1 LRILFRAINRR
12 RFLKTVGAGAAAG
25 ALAAGRVWGAEAGK
39 PKGIRIGICTGP
51 ENAALLK
58 EAGCDYVEAAAR
70 SFLKPD
76 EAEWKPPVDLE
87 SLALRIEAYNG
98 FLPGD
103 LKITGPAVD
112 LERLKTYV
120 TRACERAKRVG
131 SSIIVWG
138 SGGSRK
144 IPDGWDRAK
153 AEEQYVAALGLAG
166 PIAAAQGLTL
176 ALEPLPTRET
186 NIANTTVE
194 AMGYIRKAEAEGI
207 ALMVDLRHFTAM
219 NEPLANLDA
228 CKDLLVHSHV
238 GDPLSNPDRLKQQLG
253 RLKANGYAARMS
265 IEGGV
270 KDLKNGLKP
279 AVEALRKTW
288 VEA

>member
-1 LRILFRAINRR
+1 MVDAMSRR
-12 RFLKTVGAGAAAG
+12 QFLAMVGAGAVST
-25 ALAAGRVWGAEAGK
+25 LAAGRVWGAEAGK
-39 PKGIRIGICTGP
+39 PEGIRIGVCTGP
-51 ENAALLK
+51 ENAGLLK
-58 EAGCDYVEAAAR
+58 EAGCDYIEAGVQ

-76 EAEWKPPVDLE
+76 NAEWTPPIDLE
-87 SLALRIEAYNG
+87 TLPLRIESYNS

-103 LKITGPAVD
+103 LKITGLVVD

-138 SGGSRK
+138 SGTSRK

-153 AEEQYVAALGLAG
+153 AEEQFVAALGLAG
-166 PIAAAQGLTL
+166 PIAAANGLVL
-176 ALEPLPTRET
+176 ALENLPTRET

-194 AMGYIRKAEAEGI
+194 AMGYVRKAVAEGI
-207 ALMVDLRHFTAM
+207 ALMVDLRHFTTM
-219 NEPLANLDA
+219 NEPLENLDA
-228 CKDLLVHSHV
+228 CKDLLVHAHV

-253 RLKANGYAARMS
+253 RLKAKGFVGRMS

-270 KDLKNGLKP
+270 KDMENGLKP
-279 AVEALRKTW
+279 AVAALRKMW

>member
-1 LRILFRAINRR
+1 MFEAMNRR
-12 RFLKTVGAGAAAG
+12 QFLATVGAGAAAG
-25 ALAAGRVWGAEAGK
+25 TLAAGRLWGAEAGK
-39 PKGIRIGICTGP
+39 PEGIRIGVCTGP

-58 EAGCDYVEAAAR
+58 AGGCDYIEAAAR

-76 EAEWKPPVDLE
+76 KAEWTPPVDLE

-131 SSIIVWG
+131 SSVIVWG
-138 SGGSRK
+138 SGASRK

-153 AEEQYVAALGLAG
+153 AEEQYVAALRLAG

-207 ALMVDLRHFTAM
+207 SLMVDLRHFTTM
-219 NEPLANLDA
+219 NEPLENLDT

-238 GDPLSNPDRLKQQLG
+238 GDPLANPDRLKQQVG
-253 RLKANGYAARMS
+253 RLKANGFAARMS
-265 IEGGV
+265 FEGGV
-270 KDLKNGLKP
+270 RDLKNGLKP

-288 VEA
+288 AEA

>member
-1 LRILFRAINRR
+1 MVDAMSRR
-12 RFLKTVGAGAAAG
+12 QFLAMVGVGAAG
-25 ALAAGRVWGAEAGK
+25 TLAAGRVWGAEAGK
-39 PKGIRIGICTGP
+39 PRGIRIGVCTGP
-51 ENAALLK
+51 EDAALLK
-58 EAGCDYVEAAAR
+58 EGGCDYVEAGVR

-76 EAEWKPPVDLE
+76 EAEWTPSVDLE
-87 SLALRIEAYNG
+87 TLPLRIESYNG

-103 LKITGPAVD
+103 LKITGLAVD

-131 SSIIVWG
+131 SSVIVWG

-166 PIAAAQGLTL
+166 PIAAANGLVL
-176 ALEPLPTRET
+176 ALENLPTRET

-194 AMGYIRKAEAEGI
+194 AMGYIRKAAAEGI
-207 ALMVDLRHFTAM
+207 ALMVDLRHFTTM
-219 NEPLANLDA
+219 NEPLENLDA

-238 GDPLSNPDRLKQQLG
+238 GDPLVNPDRLKQQLG

-270 KDLKNGLKP
+270 KDLENGLKP

-288 VEA
+288 AEA

>member
-1 LRILFRAINRR
+1 MFRAINRR
-12 RFLKTVGAGAAAG
+12 RFLETVGAGVAAG
-25 ALAAGRVWGAEAGK
+25 TLAAGRVWGAEAGK
-39 PKGIRIGICTGP
+39 PKGIRIGVCTGP

-58 EAGCDYVEAAAR
+58 AGGCDYIEAGAR

-76 EAEWKPPVDLE
+76 EAEWTPPVDLE
-87 SLALRIEAYNG
+87 TLPLRIESYNG

-131 SSIIVWG
+131 SSVIVWG
-138 SGGSRK
+138 SGTSRK

-207 ALMVDLRHFTAM
+207 ALMVDLRHFTTM
-219 NEPLANLDA
+219 NEPLENLDA

-238 GDPLSNPDRLKQQLG
+238 GDPLANPDRLKQQLG
-253 RLKANGYAARMS
+253 RLKANGFAARMS

-288 VEA
+288 AEA

>member
-1 LRILFRAINRR
+1 MVDAMSRR
-12 RFLKTVGAGAAAG
+12 QFLATVGAGAAAG
-25 ALAAGRVWGAEAGK
+25 TLAAGRIWGAEAGK
-39 PKGIRIGICTGP
+39 PKGIRIGVCTGP

-58 EAGCDYVEAAAR
+58 EGGCDYIEAGAR
-70 SFLKPD
+70 AFLKPD
-76 EAEWKPPVDLE
+76 EAEWKPAVNLE
-87 SLALRIEAYNG
+87 TLPLRIESYNG

-120 TRACERAKRVG
+120 ARACERAKCVG
-131 SSIIVWG
+131 SSVIVWG

-153 AEEQYVAALGLAG
+153 AEEQYVAALRLAG

-194 AMGYIRKAEAEGI
+194 AKGYIRKAGAEGI
-207 ALMVDLRHFTAM
+207 SLMVDLRHFTTM
-219 NEPLANLDA
+219 NEPLENLDA

-253 RLKANGYAARMS
+253 RLKANGFSARMS

-270 KDLKNGLKP
+270 RDLKNGLKP

-288 VEA
+288 AEA

>member
-1 LRILFRAINRR
+1 M
-12 RFLKTVGAGAAAG
+12 VGAMSRRQFLAMVGVGAAAG
-25 ALAAGRVWGAEAGK
+25 TLAAGRIWGAEAGK
-39 PKGIRIGICTGP
+39 PKGIRIGVCTGP

-58 EAGCDYVEAAAR
+58 EAGCDYVEAGVG

-76 EAEWKPPVDLE
+76 NAEWTLPIDLE
-87 SLALRIEAYNG
+87 TLPLRIESYNS

-131 SSIIVWG
+131 SSVIVWG

-194 AMGYIRKAEAEGI
+194 AMGYIRKAGAEGI
-207 ALMVDLRHFTAM
+207 SLMVDLRHFTTM
-219 NEPLANLDA
+219 NEPLENLDA

-253 RLKANGYAARMS
+253 RLKANGYAGRMS

-279 AVEALRKTW
+279 AVAALRKMW
-288 VEA
+288 AEA

>member
-1 LRILFRAINRR
+1 L
-12 RFLKTVGAGAAAG
+12 VGAGAAG
-25 ALAAGRVWGAEAGK
+25 TLAAGRLWGAEAAK
-39 PKGIRIGICTGP
+39 PEGIRIGVCTGP

-58 EAGCDYVEAAAR
+58 EGGCDFIEAGVR

-76 EAEWKPPVDLE
+76 EAEWTPPVNLE
-87 SLALRIEAYNG
+87 TLPLRIESYNG

-120 TRACERAKRVG
+120 ARACERAKCVG
-131 SSIIVWG
+131 SSVIVWG

-153 AEEQYVAALGLAG
+153 AEEQYVAALRLAG

-194 AMGYIRKAEAEGI
+194 AKGYIRKAGAEGI
-207 ALMVDLRHFTAM
+207 SLMVDLRHFTTM
-219 NEPLANLDA
+219 NEPLENLDA

-253 RLKANGYAARMS
+253 RLKANGFSARMS

-279 AVEALRKTW
+279 AVEVLRKTW
-288 VEA
+288 AEA

>member
-1 LRILFRAINRR
+1 MRILFRAINRR

-39 PKGIRIGICTGP
+39 PKGIRIGVCTGP

-87 SLALRIEAYNG
+87 SLALRIEAYNS

-120 TRACERAKRVG
+120 SRACERA
-131 SSIIVWG
+131 
-138 SGGSRK
+138 
-144 IPDGWDRAK
+144 
-153 AEEQYVAALGLAG
+153 
-166 PIAAAQGLTL
+166 
-176 ALEPLPTRET
+176 
-186 NIANTTVE
+186 
-194 AMGYIRKAEAEGI
+194 
-207 ALMVDLRHFTAM
+207 
-219 NEPLANLDA
+219 
-228 CKDLLVHSHV
+228 
-238 GDPLSNPDRLKQQLG
+238 
-253 RLKANGYAARMS
+253 
-265 IEGGV
+265 
-270 KDLKNGLKP
+270 
-279 AVEALRKTW
+279 
-288 VEA
+288 

>member
-1 LRILFRAINRR
+1 MVDAMSRR
-12 RFLKTVGAGAAAG
+12 QFLAMVGAGAAG
-25 ALAAGRVWGAEAGK
+25 ALAAGRVWGAEAGN
-39 PKGIRIGICTGP
+39 PRGIRIGVCTGP

-58 EAGCDYVEAAAR
+58 AGGCDYIEAGVRA
-70 SFLKPD
+70 FLKPD
-76 EAEWKPPVDLE
+76 EAEWTPPVDLK

-112 LERLKTYV
+112 LERLKVYV

-166 PIAAAQGLTL
+166 PIAAAQGSTL

-194 AMGYIRKAEAEGI
+194 AMGYIRKAGAEGI
-207 ALMVDLRHFTAM
+207 SLMVDLRHFTTM
-219 NEPLANLDA
+219 NEPLENLDA

-253 RLKANGYAARMS
+253 RLKANGFAARMS

-288 VEA
+288 AEA

>member
-1 LRILFRAINRR
+1 M
-12 RFLKTVGAGAAAG
+12 VGAMSRRQFLAMVGVGAAAG
-25 ALAAGRVWGAEAGK
+25 TLAAGRIWGAEAGK
-39 PKGIRIGICTGP
+39 PKGIRIGVCTGP

-58 EAGCDYVEAAAR
+58 EAGCDYVEAGVG

-76 EAEWKPPVDLE
+76 NAEWTPPIDLE
-87 SLALRIEAYNG
+87 TLPLRIESYNG
-98 FLPGD
+98 FLPGN
-103 LKITGPAVD
+103 LKITGPDVD

-166 PIAAAQGLTL
+166 PIAAARGLTL

-194 AMGYIRKAEAEGI
+194 AMRYIRKAEAEGI
-207 ALMVDLRHFTAM
+207 ALMVDLRHFTTM
-219 NEPLANLDA
+219 NELLENLDA
-228 CKDLLVHSHV
+228 CKNLLVHSHV

-279 AVEALRKTW
+279 AVEALRKSW
-288 VEA
+288 AEA

>member
-1 LRILFRAINRR
+1 MRILFRAINRR
-12 RFLKTVGAGAAAG
+12 RFLGTVGAGAAG
-25 ALAAGRVWGAEAGK
+25 ALGVERLMAGEAK
-39 PKGIRIGICTGP
+39 ASAGIRFGVCTGP

-58 EAGCDYVEAAAR
+58 EAGCDYVEASVQ

-76 EAEWKPPVDLE
+76 EAEWTPPVDLE
-87 SLALRIEAYNG
+87 TLPLGIESYNS
-98 FLPGD
+98 FLPGG
-103 LKITGPAVD
+103 LKVTGPDVD
-112 LERLKTYV
+112 LERLKAYV
-120 TRACERAKRVG
+120 TRACERAKHVG
-131 SSIIVWG
+131 SSVIVWG
-138 SGGSRK
+138 SGASRK

-207 ALMVDLRHFTAM
+207 ALMVDLRHFTTM
-219 NEPLANLDA
+219 NEPLENLDA

-238 GDPLSNPDRLKQQLG
+238 GDPLANPDRLKQQLG
-253 RLKANGYAARMS
+253 RLKANGFAARMS

-288 VEA
+288 AEA

>member
-1 LRILFRAINRR
+1 M
-12 RFLKTVGAGAAAG
+12 VGAMSRRQFLAMVGVGAAAG
-25 ALAAGRVWGAEAGK
+25 TLAAGRIWGAEAGK
-39 PKGIRIGICTGP
+39 TKGIRIGVCTGP

-76 EAEWKPPVDLE
+76 EAEWTPPGDLG
-87 SLALRIEAYNG
+87 SLALRIEAYNS

-194 AMGYIRKAEAEGI
+194 AMGYIRKAGAEGI
-207 ALMVDLRHFTAM
+207 ALMVDLRHFTTM
-219 NEPLANLDA
+219 NEPLENLDA
-228 CKDLLVHSHV
+228 CKNLLVHSHV

-279 AVEALRKTW
+279 AMEVLRRTWAEA
-288 VEA
+288 

>member
-1 LRILFRAINRR
+1 
-12 RFLKTVGAGAAAG
+12 VGAAVAAG
-25 ALAAGRVWGAEAGK
+25 ALAAGRVWGAEAGI
-39 PKGIRIGICTGP
+39 PKGIRFGVCTGP
-51 ENAALLK
+51 ENAGLLK

-76 EAEWKPPVDLE
+76 EAEWTPPVDLE
-87 SLALRIEAYNG
+87 TLPLRIESYNG

-103 LKITGPAVD
+103 LKVTGPAVD

-131 SSIIVWG
+131 SSVIVWG

-194 AMGYIRKAEAEGI
+194 AMGYLKKAGAEGI
-207 ALMVDLRHFTAM
+207 SLMVDLRHFTTM
-219 NEPLANLDA
+219 NEPLENLDA
-228 CKDLLVHSHV
+228 CKNLLVHSHV
-238 GDPLSNPDRLKQQLG
+238 GDPLATPDRLKQQLG
-253 RLKANGYAARMS
+253 RLKANGYAGRMS

-270 KDLKNGLKP
+270 KDLRNGLKP
-279 AVEALRKTW
+279 AMEVLRRTWAEA
-288 VEA
+288 

>member
-1 LRILFRAINRR
+1 MFRAINRR
-12 RFLKTVGAGAAAG
+12 RFLETVGAGVAAG
-25 ALAAGRVWGAEAGK
+25 TLAAGRVWGAEAEK
-39 PKGIRIGICTGP
+39 PQGIRIGVCTGP
-51 ENAALLK
+51 ENVGLLK

-76 EAEWKPPVDLE
+76 EAEWTPPVDLK
-87 SLALRIEAYNG
+87 SLPLRIEAYNS

-103 LKITGPAVD
+103 LKITGPDVD

-131 SSIIVWG
+131 SSVIVWG

-153 AEEQYVAALGLAG
+153 AEEQYVAALRLAG

-207 ALMVDLRHFTAM
+207 ALMVDLRHFTTM
-219 NEPLANLDA
+219 NEPLENLDA

-238 GDPLSNPDRLKQQLG
+238 GDPLSPPDRLKQQLA
-253 RLKANGYAARMS
+253 RLKANGYAGRMS

-270 KDLKNGLKP
+270 KDLENGLKP
-279 AVEALRKTW
+279 AVAALRKTW